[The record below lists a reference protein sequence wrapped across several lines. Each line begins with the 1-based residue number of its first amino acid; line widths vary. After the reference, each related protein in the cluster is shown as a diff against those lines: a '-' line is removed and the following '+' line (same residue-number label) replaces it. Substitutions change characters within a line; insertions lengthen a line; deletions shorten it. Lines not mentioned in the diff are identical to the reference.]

1 MSRETILNAL
11 AIRLN
16 AQRAPWPKLPDGDEP
31 YTLLAD
37 GAETV
42 TNRDYGQE
50 MVTMTVGIRRAVAFD
65 GDDELRSTAA
75 NDALAALIAEVEG
88 SDRTLGGE
96 CLDLYYVEGNTD
108 YPSDGSALVGA
119 IVVFSVDYMR

>member
-1 MSRETILNAL
+1 MSRETILAAL
-11 AIRLN
+11 ALRLN
-16 AQRAPWPKLPDGDEP
+16 AQRAPWPRLPDDEP

-42 TNRDYGQE
+42 TQRDYGQE
-50 MVTMTVGIRRAVAFD
+50 IVTLTVGIRRAVVFD

-119 IVVFSVDYMR
+119 IAVFSVDYMR